1 MFIANIKQ
9 EFYNAILYQRVLI
22 IAVADCDSLCSC
34 KILQSILHSDNIGYT
49 LVPVSGLQELE
60 RVYLEYSD
68 QFKNIILINCGGN
81 INIVEILQPEE
92 DVTFYVIDSHRPFD
106 LNNVFNQDQVKII
119 LMEGETVDIPDFDDV
134 FRQNEDEEDD
144 DDDRDNLDNGSSAD
158 EEIEGSPRKR
168 MKTDTLSKR
177 RWLQRR
183 KEILFSYYEFAY
195 YGTASAMIAFDLAW
209 KLSKDNND
217 NLWWTIIGLT
227 EQYLHQKIDRDK
239 YVLDVSTIQGHVM
252 RLNRTSD
259 ESGLSINC
267 MKIGFENDL
276 RLVLYKHWSLYE
288 SFYYSLY
295 TACKFRIWTMK
306 GKKNLHELLAEI
318 GIPVKQAMQ
327 KFSSMDMEYKINV
340 KEWIENLAQKFG
352 LSDITFGSFRSQFG
366 YKTKFTAA
374 DAVYGLIAIIE
385 DMENPKPL
393 SDKFLEALDSLSR
406 SKCKTLSEGI
416 RKAKLQQIA
425 IFKQVRNFIDMRQV
439 VCAGPF
445 LYACIDEGSSDKK
458 IFCKPTTLGKL
469 ARFLL
474 TAYVAS
480 SRNKLA
486 ASLPMVLV
494 TPLDTDRGT
503 SLVLGIPPIAED
515 TARKAFE
522 QAAEKTKARTL
533 HDCFDSSIIEI
544 KSEDRGKFFDA
555 LSALLA

>member
-9 EFYNAILYQRVLI
+9 EFYSAILYQRVLI

-92 DVTFYVIDSHRPFD
+92 DVKFYVIDSHRPFD

-168 MKTDTLSKR
+168 MKTDT
-177 RWLQRR
+177 
-183 KEILFSYYEFAY
+183 
-195 YGTASAMIAFDLAW
+195 SAMIAFDLAW

-227 EQYLHQKIDRDK
+227 EQYLHQKIDR
-239 YVLDVSTIQGHVM
+239 
-252 RLNRTSD
+252 
-259 ESGLSINC
+259 
-267 MKIGFENDL
+267 
-276 RLVLYKHWSLYE
+276 
-288 SFYYSLY
+288 
-295 TACKFRIWTMK
+295 
-306 GKKNLHELLAEI
+306 
-318 GIPVKQAMQ
+318 
-327 KFSSMDMEYKINV
+327 
-340 KEWIENLAQKFG
+340 

-515 TARKAFE
+515 TARNFLGRAFE